1 MIKSLHGLLIYLY
14 IKSYKGILMNTN
26 RFETFF
32 DAVLAIII
40 TVLVLKLTQPASPTL
55 GAVLALNARF
65 ITYAICF
72 LVIFIIWY
80 DNHNLFQVV
89 EEIDHKVLSIY
100 AVQIFAISLLPYFAT
115 WVALNIN
122 SVAAETMYGIVF
134 LAIDILYIISINAIY
149 RANPYNSGLVQSSFR
164 RVYSYIPIAIMI
176 LGFVLTYTIY
186 VPGIYICVL
195 LSVICWLI
203 FLRLKK
209 SDNRS
214 TDRFEAFIDAII
226 AIIITII
233 VIEIPMVANGS
244 WNSFFDIK
252 LEFIIYAVSF
262 IVCFNFWNY
271 NNNLFNIVNK
281 VDHKVIWSI
290 GIALFFLSL
299 IPYLTTF
306 VAENSNSFVP
316 CFLYGLNFIIVAIL
330 SIVTANALKNSDK
343 ANIALQLALEDNKP
357 FISTIVLVVIGM
369 VIGYFIYPLAIVIAC
384 LVSIITL
391 WAISYYGNRY

>member
-1 MIKSLHGLLIYLY
+1 
-14 IKSYKGILMNTN
+14 MNTN

-55 GAVLALNARF
+55 GAILALNARF

-80 DNHNLFQVV
+80 DNHNLFQIV

-115 WVALNIN
+115 WVALHIN

-149 RANPYNSGLVQSSFR
+149 RANPYNSELGQSNFISL
-164 RVYSYIPIAIMI
+164 YSYIPIAIMI

-203 FLRLKK
+203 FSRLK
-209 SDNRS
+209 SPDNGS

-233 VIEIPMVANGS
+233 VLEIPMVANGS
-244 WNSFFDIK
+244 WDAFLDIK
-252 LEFIIYAVSF
+252 LEFIVYAVSF
-262 IVCFNFWNY
+262 MVCFNFWNY
-271 NNNLFNIVNK
+271 NNHLFSIVNK
-281 VDHKVIWSI
+281 VNARVIWII
-290 GIALFFLSL
+290 GVALFLLSL
-299 IPYLTTF
+299 IPYLTVF
-306 VAENSNSFVP
+306 VSFNP
-316 CFLYGLNFIIVAIL
+316 DSFFPSFLYGLDFVLIVFTSLIN
-330 SIVTANALKNSDK
+330 TKALKDSDP
-343 ANIALQLALEDNKP
+343 ANIALQVALEDNKP
-357 FISTIVLVVIGM
+357 LLAMVILVFIGM
-369 VIGYFIYPLAIVIAC
+369 IIGYLVYPLAVVIAC
-384 LVSIITL
+384 LVSIITMWIL
-391 WAISYYGNRY
+391 T

>member
-1 MIKSLHGLLIYLY
+1 
-14 IKSYKGILMNTN
+14 MNTN

-32 DAVLAIII
+32 DAILAIII
-40 TVLVLKLTQPASPTL
+40 TVLVLKLTQPASPTF
-55 GAVLALNARF
+55 GAFLALNARF

-89 EEIDHKVLSIY
+89 EEIDNRVLFIY
-100 AVQIFAISLLPYFAT
+100 ALQIFAISLLPYFAT
-115 WVALNIN
+115 WVALNLN
-122 SVAAETMYGIVF
+122 SVAAQTMFGVLFI
-134 LAIDILYIISINAIY
+134 AIDILYIISIYAVY
-149 RANPYNSGLVQSSFR
+149 RANPYSCGLCQANFR
-164 RVYSYIPIAIMI
+164 SVYKYIPIAIML
-176 LGFVLTYTIY
+176 LGFIITYTVY
-186 VPGIYICVL
+186 TPGIYISVL

-203 FLRLKK
+203 FSRLRRP
-209 SDNRS
+209 DNGS

-233 VIEIPMVANGS
+233 VLEIPMVANGS

-252 LEFIIYAVSF
+252 LEFIVYAVSF

-306 VAENSNSFVP
+306 VAENSDSFVP
-316 CFLYGLNFIIVAIL
+316 CFLYGLDFIVVAIL
-330 SIVTANALKNSDK
+330 SIVAANALRNSDK
-343 ANIALQLALEDNKP
+343 ANIALQLELADNKP
-357 FISTIVLVVIGM
+357 YMSTVVLVIIGM
-369 VIGYFIYPLAIVIAC
+369 VIGYFTYPLLIVVAC
-384 LVSIITL
+384 LVSII
-391 WAISYYGNRY
+391 AIWVVSYYSKHY